1 MTPRVREIRFHPLR
15 TRRECP
21 PRWDARTGAPATPR
35 PRNRAARPA
44 HDGSRGDTARD
55 SALTAYLARC
65 NELGAMEGPLGA
77 RTLSPALR
85 PVLEALHHVLA
96 GGEVS
101 VQLVQRGNADI
112 VNELNLRA
120 ERATEESSSLGTA
133 GDILSATV

>member
-1 MTPRVREIRFHPLR
+1 MS
-15 TRRECP
+15 
-21 PRWDARTGAPATPR
+21 D
-35 PRNRAARPA
+35 
-44 HDGSRGDTARD
+44 
-55 SALTAYLARC
+55 YLARC

-77 RTLSPALR
+77 RALNPALR

-101 VQLVQRGNADI
+101 VQLLQRGNADI

>member
-35 PRNRAARPA
+35 PRSRTARPVPEA
-44 HDGSRGDTARD
+44 LSGDAARD
-55 SALTAYLARC
+55 SELTAYLARC
-65 NELGAMEGPLGA
+65 NELGAVEGPLGA
-77 RTLSPALR
+77 RTLNPALR
-85 PVLEALHHVLA
+85 PVLEALHHLLA

-101 VQLVQRGNADI
+101 VQLLQRGNADL

-120 ERATEESSSLGTA
+120 ERVTEESSTQGPA
-133 GDILSATV
+133 GDTLSATV

>member
-21 PRWDARTGAPATPR
+21 PRWDARTGALATPR
-35 PRNRAARPA
+35 PRNRAIKPA
-44 HDGSRGDTARD
+44 HGGERGDTVRD
-55 SALTAYLARC
+55 DALTAYLARC
-65 NELGAMEGPLGA
+65 NELGAVEGPLGA
-77 RTLSPALR
+77 RTLNPALR
-85 PVLEALHHVLA
+85 PVVEALHHVLA

-101 VQLVQRGNADI
+101 VQLLQRGNADI